1 MNEKHECTICKSR
14 YSEEQGGCEGELGII
29 SVSFCPFCLAGLVD
43 MVEQI
48 QEDIDA
54 LHKS

>member
-1 MNEKHECTICKSR
+1 MNEKHECTICKSQ
-14 YSEEQGGCEGELGII
+14 YTEDEGGCEGELGII

-54 LHKS
+54 FHKS